1 MNPYPLAGDYQ
12 AAMQNPDA
20 AFTVTS
26 LRRAQFAADSWGLP
40 EAITGTSAA
49 VFHATIG
56 GDAYALRCFTRQ
68 DASSPERYAAF
79 DSFVAGQGLGQHV
92 GQVMWHDDA
101 VRAKG
106 ATWPVLQMEW
116 IEGQQLNEY
125 VGYLAESTNTDA
137 LGKLAGRWLKLVD
150 ELQRAKFAHGDLQHG
165 NVIIDQQG
173 RLRLVDFDGVWIP
186 PLQGHP
192 PPTEIGHENY
202 QPRGRS
208 AQARWG
214 PWMDTFSAHVIYVAL
229 TALARDPGLWLPLN
243 NGDNLL
249 FERKDFSAPFE
260 TGVWKH
266 LARVGDA
273 EVDRLADKLK
283 TSCVPGWVAT
293 KSLTAMI
300 EPTWWERTRVS
311 PTPGT
316 KASPAPVQ
324 PRAPVDSTPPP
335 AEGPYRSARTGS
347 VALPPPPAWPYQT
360 KVAPQSQAPAPS
372 PSGTGPQFQPKAKRT
387 GSLPTSKAGIPVWW
401 QPQAPTPPPA
411 PAKPTSSAVRIAAVL
426 LCIIFAL
433 ILILILLLTVP

>member
-40 EAITGTSAA
+40 ATITGTSAA
-49 VFHATIG
+49 VFHATIS
-56 GDAYALRCFTRQ
+56 GDVYALRCFTRR

-92 GQVMWHDDA
+92 GQVTWHDDA

-125 VGYLAESTNTDA
+125 VGYLAEGTNTDA
-137 LGKLAGRWLKLVD
+137 LGKLASRWLKLID
-150 ELQRAKFAHGDLQHG
+150 ELQRAGFAHGDLQHG

-208 AQARWG
+208 ALG
-214 PWMDTFSAHVIYVAL
+214 EVGSVDGY
-229 TALARDPGLWLPLN
+229 
-243 NGDNLL
+243 LL
-249 FERKDFSAPFE
+249 
-260 TGVWKH
+260 
-266 LARVGDA
+266 
-273 EVDRLADKLK
+273 
-283 TSCVPGWVAT
+283 
-293 KSLTAMI
+293 
-300 EPTWWERTRVS
+300 RTRHLR
-311 PTPGT
+311 GT
-316 KASPAPVQ
+316 DGAGQRPWA
-324 PRAPVDSTPPP
+324 
-335 AEGPYRSARTGS
+335 
-347 VALPPPPAWPYQT
+347 VA
-360 KVAPQSQAPAPS
+360 
-372 PSGTGPQFQPKAKRT
+372 
-387 GSLPTSKAGIPVWW
+387 
-401 QPQAPTPPPA
+401 
-411 PAKPTSSAVRIAAVL
+411 AAQQR
-426 LCIIFAL
+426 
-433 ILILILLLTVP
+433 